1 MANQQLKPGIAHY
14 LRVSSDNKQ
23 HPAESFE
30 YQRQRIESCF
40 EHSSID
46 LPVVNEYRDVL
57 TGKHS
62 KRPGFQEMLEDARE
76 GRFSHL
82 GVYSIDR
89 IGRNH
94 LETLDIIE
102 ELSELGIE
110 IVAADSPHLDF
121 DTPNGNLFLRIRVAI
136 AQYEIEMTSQ
146 RVDDSKRASLK
157 AGNWPFQLPD
167 GYRRKKRD

>member
-1 MANQQLKPGIAHY
+1 MAAQQLNPGIAHY

-30 YQRQRIESCF
+30 YQRQRIETCF
-40 EHSSID
+40 EHSDID
-46 LPVVNEYRDVL
+46 LPVVMEYCDVL
-57 TGKHS
+57 TGKTS
-62 KRPGFQEMLEDARE
+62 QRPGFQDMLEGARQ
-76 GRFSHL
+76 GLFSHL

-94 LETLDIIE
+94 VETLDIIE
-102 ELSELGIE
+102 ELSDLGIT
-110 IVAADSPHLDF
+110 IIAADSPHLDF

-146 RVDDSKRASLK
+146 RVEDSKKASLRS
-157 AGNWPFQLPD
+157 GNRPFQLPD
-167 GYRRKKRD
+167 GYRRKEKA